1 MPLTD
6 FPAPSR
12 VAAPEPEE
20 EIETSSDFSTRI
32 KQGAE
37 HDGEA
42 TIPAEGERWRAMLL
56 ERRRGVGPTSRFPEV

>member
-12 VAAPEPEE
+12 VAAPEPDE
-20 EIETSSDFSTRI
+20 EIETSSDFSTST

-37 HDGEA
+37 QDGEA
-42 TIPAEGERWRAMLL
+42 KIPAEGER
-56 ERRRGVGPTSRFPEV
+56 

>member
-20 EIETSSDFSTRI
+20 EIETSSDFSTSTRH
-32 KQGAE
+32 GAE
-37 HDGEA
+37 QDVEA
-42 TIPAEGERWRAMLL
+42 IIPAEGERWRAILL
-56 ERRRGVGPTSRFPEV
+56 ERRRGADPTSRFPEV

>member
-1 MPLTD
+1 MIWMPLTD

-20 EIETSSDFSTRI
+20 EIETSSDFSMRI

-42 TIPAEGERWRAMLL
+42 TIPAEEER
-56 ERRRGVGPTSRFPEV
+56 